1 MITTTVTTDFHWDA
15 LQIEQ
20 KNRRLIILW
29 TSSYIF
35 LKGLMGGRGAGKY
48 LQRSVSGQYPLLM
61 RVAREGPL
69 PCKVITLRVPFEA
82 SHFLLLLFIWTTCDN
97 TVSYSIL
104 SQTEAPTCIRAQP
117 CPSTFTGISF
127 IGRISE
133 GTWRRQIHITIA
145 KHHRHVTCAKHYA
158 AVFFF
163 SFKVITETKKRTWA
177 VCDTSLLFSVILNVW
192 LNWLFS
198 SPNWTVRSVVLEYT
212 SFAYLLKACKAT
224 HVS

>member
-1 MITTTVTTDFHWDA
+1 
-15 LQIEQ
+15 
-20 KNRRLIILW
+20 
-29 TSSYIF
+29 
-35 LKGLMGGRGAGKY
+35 
-48 LQRSVSGQYPLLM
+48 M

-82 SHFLLLLFIWTTCDN
+82 SHFLLLLLIWTTCDN
-97 TVSYSIL
+97 T
-104 SQTEAPTCIRAQP
+104 QTEAPTCMRAHP

-145 KHHRHVTCAKHYA
+145 KHHRHVTCAKDYA
-158 AVFFF
+158 AVFVF
-163 SFKVITETKKRTWA
+163 SLKVITETKKRTWA